1 MGALGALSEAPR
13 CLSNPKG
20 TPLRSISRRTLVG
33 ALVAVPALAL
43 APAAG
48 AVTLIGSGSSAAQPY
63 MLKLFKGYSAIHRSV
78 HFRYSPDGGNAG
90 VQDVQ
95 QGRSQ
100 FAINTRP
107 PLKSDSGTTYFKLF
121 LDGLCIV
128 DNPKNA
134 LSDISIGETKNIF
147 LATDTNWSQVPG
159 SNLATTI
166 DPVGRNSAA
175 GLYTFFQQAV
185 LGGKTQA
192 SNVNPLPADGLVA
205 NAVSRDPNAIGYVGL
220 SHSAR
225 SFGVKA
231 LTIGGV
237 ACDAAHIKNE
247 SYPLFRYDWG
257 VLPTSH
263 PSVQVEKFFDWVRT
277 SKAAGKI
284 IGRAGAVPAF
294 NKK

>member
-1 MGALGALSEAPR
+1 VGALGALSEASR
-13 CLSNPKG
+13 GLSNPKG

-192 SNVNPLPADGLVA
+192 
-205 NAVSRDPNAIGYVGL
+205 
-220 SHSAR
+220 
-225 SFGVKA
+225 